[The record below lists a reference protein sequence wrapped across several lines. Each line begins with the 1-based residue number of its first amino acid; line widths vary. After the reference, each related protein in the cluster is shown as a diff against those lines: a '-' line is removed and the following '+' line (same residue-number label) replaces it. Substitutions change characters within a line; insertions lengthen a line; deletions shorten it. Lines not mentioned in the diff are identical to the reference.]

1 MWGQDYWDCVLFN
14 TSNIITNITQH
25 LFYNYLL
32 HETYCFCVVLNGRWA
47 DWIFIK
53 IHSLL
58 VFLLFVVI
66 CWHEQKSNHTSVH
79 TVCLLSVSAGTSS
92 FCLMFFICSC
102 RFYMTLMCPW
112 RHTVDL
118 RVMGAASPTSPR
130 ASGAVEL
137 STETHNSKV
146 PTSIHQ
152 YTDWSLQ
159 IKPQTCLDLSSSSSR
174 SAVIQLMAAARAK
187 RGMAFFTFGDDLL
200 KRDLERIH
208 HLLLKEAT
216 TVGEC
221 SGQNDGSRVAESR
234 HWFLF
239 DSIQLWFTER
249 YLSLASQF

>member
-1 MWGQDYWDCVLFN
+1 MAGEL
-14 TSNIITNITQH
+14 I
-25 LFYNYLL
+25 
-32 HETYCFCVVLNGRWA
+32 G
-47 DWIFIK
+47 
-53 IHSLL
+53 SLL
-58 VFLLFVVI
+58 RYNHCWYFYYLLLFVDTNRKVTRLQYTQFV
-66 CWHEQKSNHTSVH
+66 CWVFLQELHLFVW
-79 TVCLLSVSAGTSS
+79 C
-92 FCLMFFICSC
+92 FICSC
-102 RFYMTLMCPW
+102 GFYMTLMCPW

-118 RVMGAASPTSPR
+118 RVMGAASLTSPR

-152 YTDWSLQ
+152 YFDWSLQ

-187 RGMAFFTFGDDLL
+187 RGLAFFTFGDDLL

-221 SGQNDGSRVAESR
+221 SGRNGGSRVAR
-234 HWFLF
+234 FHILVRWFEPRVVTDFCLIPF
-239 DSIQLWFTER
+239 SCDSLRDIWV
-249 YLSLASQF
+249 